1 MPYFDIL
8 KKDPASSARNG
19 VIHTAHGEV
28 QTPAFLPI
36 GTRGTVKS
44 VTSEELKF
52 WGADMILAN
61 TYHLWQRPGDAL
73 IYKAGGLHKFMNW
86 KGPIFTDSGGFQVYS
101 LAKMRKVMEAG
112 VLFQFDLDGRQEI
125 LSPEK
130 SVDIQANL
138 GSDVALILDDFP
150 GYPFEYERSK
160 ESIALTKRW
169 AERARKEFQKIII
182 DGDPINPGQKLW
194 GIVQGASFPDLRA
207 QSAKDMVNLGF
218 EAFAIGGV
226 AVGEPHSEMMK
237 AVEAVI
243 PNLPESS
250 PKHLLG
256 VGTPF
261 DIVQA
266 VARGCDTFD
275 CVIPTR
281 EARHGRLYISAK
293 NIPAPTT
300 PSRYAGHPSLAGGD
314 APAFAEATADK
325 PRSVSS
331 FSRRSVTEGDEVV
344 GVGSVEGYKT
354 IDIRLDPPSPRLRRT
369 APDSVSQDLVNNQ
382 TQNVVEGYATIDI
395 RLEKYKEDFTTIDN
409 TCDCYLCLNH
419 TRAYLRHLFAT
430 GEQLGTRLAT
440 MHNLKFYLNL
450 MKKIRTAIQ
459 YDYFEGME
467 KNYRDYTEK
476 Q

>member
-1 MPYFDIL
+1 MQKMALYFIIFAMNYFEIIKSDS
-8 KKDPASSARNG
+8 ASKARCG
-19 VIHTAHGEV
+19 VIHTAHGDV

-36 GTRGTVKS
+36 GTKGAVKTV
-44 VTSEELKF
+44 TAEELKF
-52 WGADMILAN
+52 WGADIMLAN

-86 KGPIFTDSGGFQVYS
+86 KGPIFTDSGGFQVFS

-112 VLFQFDLDGRQEI
+112 VLFQFDLDGKQEI

-138 GSDVALILDDFP
+138 GSDICLILDDFP

-169 AERARKEFQKIII
+169 AERAIKEHQKIVL
-182 DGDPINPGQKLW
+182 DGDPVNPGQKLW
-194 GIVQGASFPDLRA
+194 GIVQGASFPDLRK
-207 QSAKDMVNLGF
+207 QSALDMVNLGF
-218 EAFAIGGV
+218 EGFAIGGV
-226 AVGEPHSEMMK
+226 AVGEPHEEMMK
-237 AVEAVI
+237 AVEAAI
-243 PNLPESS
+243 PHLPETA

-281 EARHGRLYISAK
+281 EARHGRLYVSAK
-293 NIPAPTT
+293 HN
-300 PSRYAGHPSLAGGD
+300 PSASAALGISPQEERGLQSPS
-314 APAFAEATADK
+314 PFEE
-325 PRSVSS
+325 R
-331 FSRRSVTEGDEVV
+331 V
-344 GVGSVEGYKT
+344 GERLQLEGYT
-354 IDIRLDPPSPRLRRT
+354 
-369 APDSVSQDLVNNQ
+369 
-382 TQNVVEGYATIDI
+382 TIDI
-395 RLEKYKEDFTTIDN
+395 RLEKYKEDFTPLDN

-419 TRAYLRHLFAT
+419 TKSYLRHLFAT
-430 GEQLGTRLAT
+430 GEPLAERLAT

-450 MKKIRTAIQ
+450 MKKIRNAIT
-459 YDYFEGME
+459 YDFFDEMAR
-467 KNYRDYTEK
+467 NYREVVSSK
-476 Q
+476 

>member
-1 MPYFDIL
+1 MQRCFSLYAFNFLLYTYPMPYFEIL
-8 KKDPASSARNG
+8 KSDSTSKARNG
-19 VIHTAHGEV
+19 IIHTAHGDIN
-28 QTPAFLPI
+28 TPAFLPI
-36 GTRGTVKS
+36 GTKGAVKS
-44 VTSEELKF
+44 VTAEELKF
-52 WGADMILAN
+52 WGAEIVLAN
-61 TYHLWQRPGDAL
+61 TYHLWQRPGDTL

-138 GSDVALILDDFP
+138 GSDICLILDDFP
-150 GYPFEYERSK
+150 GFPFEYERSK

-169 AERARKEFQKIII
+169 AERAIREFKKIII

-194 GIVQGASFPDLRA
+194 GIVQGASFPDLRE
-207 QSAKDMVNLGF
+207 QSAKDMVELGF

-226 AVGEPHSEMMK
+226 AVGEPHEEMMK
-237 AVEAVI
+237 AVEAAI
-243 PNLPESS
+243 PHLPETS

-281 EARHGRLYISAK
+281 EARHGRLY
-293 NIPAPTT
+293 
-300 PSRYAGHPSLAGGD
+300 
-314 APAFAEATADK
+314 
-325 PRSVSS
+325 VSS
-331 FSRRSVTEGDEVV
+331 QQSADS
-344 GVGSVEGYKT
+344 SQQKIEGYST
-354 IDIRLDPPSPRLRRT
+354 M
-369 APDSVSQDLVNNQ
+369 
-382 TQNVVEGYATIDI
+382 DI
-395 RLEKYKEDFTTIDN
+395 RLEKHKEDFTPVDLA
-409 TCDCYLCLNH
+409 CDCYLCLNH
-419 TRAYLRHLFAT
+419 TKSYLRHLFAT
-430 GEQLGTRLAT
+430 GEPLAIRLAT

-459 YDYFEGME
+459 YDYFEDMVKGYKE
-467 KNYRDYTEK
+467 VGDRN
-476 Q
+476 

>member
-1 MPYFDIL
+1 MQKMALYFIIFAMNYFEIIKSDS
-8 KKDPASSARNG
+8 ASKARCG
-19 VIHTAHGEV
+19 VIHTAHGDV

-36 GTRGTVKS
+36 GTKGAVKTV
-44 VTSEELKF
+44 TAEELKF
-52 WGADMILAN
+52 WGADIMLAN

-86 KGPIFTDSGGFQVYS
+86 KGPIFTDSGGFQVFS

-112 VLFQFDLDGRQEI
+112 VLFQFDLDGKQEI

-138 GSDVALILDDFP
+138 GSDICLILDDFP

-169 AERARKEFQKIII
+169 AERAIKEHQRIVL
-182 DGDPINPGQKLW
+182 DGDPNNRGQKLW
-194 GIVQGASFPDLRA
+194 GIVQGASFPDLRK
-207 QSAKDMVNLGF
+207 QSALDMVNLGF
-218 EAFAIGGV
+218 EGFAIGGV
-226 AVGEPHSEMMK
+226 AVGEPHEEMMK
-237 AVEAVI
+237 AVEAAI
-243 PNLPESS
+243 PHLPENA

-281 EARHGRLYISAK
+281 EARHGRLYVSAK
-293 NIPAPTT
+293 HN
-300 PSRYAGHPSLAGGD
+300 PSASAALGISPQEERGLQSPS
-314 APAFAEATADK
+314 PFEE
-325 PRSVSS
+325 R
-331 FSRRSVTEGDEVV
+331 V
-344 GVGSVEGYKT
+344 GERLQLEGYT
-354 IDIRLDPPSPRLRRT
+354 
-369 APDSVSQDLVNNQ
+369 
-382 TQNVVEGYATIDI
+382 TIDI
-395 RLEKYKEDFTTIDN
+395 RLEKYKEDFTPIDN

-419 TRAYLRHLFAT
+419 TKSYLRHLFKT
-430 GEQLGTRLAT
+430 GEPLAERLAT

-450 MKKIRTAIQ
+450 MKKIRNAIT
-459 YDYFEGME
+459 YDYFNEMV
-467 KNYRDYTEK
+467 KNYKEIK
-476 Q
+476 V